1 MNTVTH
7 CGTCQRS
14 TAGEITWPGESGREI
29 CQDCWEAE
37 TSRSWWQ
44 LVNAMQ
50 PPPTIWPWAPQTIL
64 TLWVASARAAARWSS
79 DAYDPAHI
87 HAGHVTDGPRLTVNG
102 NHFANTG
109 KMV

>member
-1 MNTVTH
+1 MILPDFCH
-7 CGTCQRS
+7 
-14 TAGEITWPGESGREI
+14 
-29 CQDCWEAE
+29 
-37 TSRSWWQ
+37 
-44 LVNAMQ
+44 LVCSNRWHRQ
-50 PPPTIWPWAPQTIL
+50 IKSLPDGFPQ
-64 TLWVASARAAARWSS
+64 WVASARAAARWSS